1 MKLLL
6 LKNNHDLTKQEVD
19 EIVAVKKAEDH
30 ELSERMLRINRSLDA
45 INQFMIMIKNR
56 TRE

>member
-19 EIVAVKKAEDH
+19 EILAVKKAEDH